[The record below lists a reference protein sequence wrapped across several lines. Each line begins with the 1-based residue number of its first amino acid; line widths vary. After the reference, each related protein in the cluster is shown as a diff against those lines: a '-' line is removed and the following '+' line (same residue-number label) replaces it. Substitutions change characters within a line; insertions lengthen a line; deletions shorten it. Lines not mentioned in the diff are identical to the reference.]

1 MKSEASAP
9 RLQAYLRGSQ
19 DQSVIAMS
27 RSSWDELGV
36 SSTNLVRIDV
46 RDTPVVRVEQDAAL
60 LAVVAQKF
68 GSSDARVSVYR
79 YDERDYPTPVN
90 VDHYLV
96 WLNLGNHENIS
107 DMILAAS
114 TSDDPNLRR
123 YLNQNVFWVK
133 EEPGEDHWLP
143 ELPASV
149 RPVLEISTGST

>member
-9 RLQAYLRGSQ
+9 RLQAYLRRSQ

-27 RSSWDELGV
+27 RSSWDELGI
-36 SSTNLVRIDV
+36 SSTNLVNIDV

-60 LAVVAQKF
+60 LAVVARQF
-68 GSSDARVSVYR
+68 GPSDARVSVYR
-79 YDERDYPTPVN
+79 YDESDHPTPVN

-114 TSDDPNLRR
+114 TSDDANLRR

-133 EEPGEDHWLP
+133 EAPDDDHWLP

-149 RPVLEISTGST
+149 RAVLEIRSSST